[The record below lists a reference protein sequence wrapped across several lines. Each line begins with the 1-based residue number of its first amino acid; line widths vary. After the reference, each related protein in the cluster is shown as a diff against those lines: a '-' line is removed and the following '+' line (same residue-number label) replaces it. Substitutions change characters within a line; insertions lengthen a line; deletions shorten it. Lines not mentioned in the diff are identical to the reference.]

1 MPSDKPTSLV
11 KRIAAINI
19 ISALLAFGVISALF
33 YQLTSSLVEDEI
45 IKKQLPAQTT
55 AVAQNIRH
63 EIESYIDLSKSLAI
77 SRYTKVIAQN
87 PHDQESL
94 ALFSANRK
102 DLREHYNLNSSFL
115 ATLVGNRYL
124 YNGQDEGA
132 LQMQGRDQWLN
143 EVFNSSEDFVVNMD
157 FNHVQKTLALF
168 INYKVFDDQGKVMAV
183 TGVSAKLNNLI
194 DMISTQKLGENGYFY
209 CVDDK
214 GLIQLHRNGSFILK
228 KTVDE
233 LDPGLLSVI
242 QDAVK
247 NPYHSA
253 TYTSNIDE
261 QDYILVAMRDEY
273 LGWTI
278 VGKIPAQEVLSPLKT
293 LLYEDIV
300 IVTILVIF
308 FTILNYYTGKIL
320 TRRLGLLTLNIQNFF
335 KFFKEQK
342 GQPNLKRAR
351 TMDEIG
357 SAVSVLCDMAES
369 IEDSVHDN
377 IRAINAVQNAINNVD
392 NGNLNTQV
400 GYQSTNPYANV
411 LINSLDQS
419 ISHMNHVMAEVLL
432 VLNSYSDNNFTA
444 RINGTEFKG
453 SFQTLVDGINRLG
466 VAVCTLLNEHKELSD
481 SLHIKSDSQIGSVQA
496 LSGAIQEQ
504 LLLIDNTMEATKT
517 ITNSNNEVTLRTEQ
531 IAANASKIQNVVAS
545 IKDVADQTNLLALN
559 AAIEAARAGEHGR
572 GFAVVADEV
581 RALAGVT
588 QNSLNDII
596 QIADQ
601 LLENINTLQE
611 SVQVQANSIEL
622 IEQTSQELRAHS
634 QTNSQLVNDTKQISQ
649 ELENI
654 ANSIGNRITNKRF

>member
-342 GQPNLKRAR
+342 GQPNLKRVR